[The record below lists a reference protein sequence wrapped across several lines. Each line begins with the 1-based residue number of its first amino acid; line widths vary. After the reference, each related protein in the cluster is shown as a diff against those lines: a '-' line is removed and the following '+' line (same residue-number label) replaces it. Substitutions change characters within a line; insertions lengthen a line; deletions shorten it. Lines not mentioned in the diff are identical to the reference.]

1 MRLLRNI
8 LNKLK
13 NPYTVIGITACI
25 VTILNTFGVVMD
37 NTKVDLVI
45 QSVCTIFILLGIMN
59 NPDTTGLS

>member
-1 MRLLRNI
+1 MCLLRNI

-13 NPYTVIGITACI
+13 NPYTVISITACI

-59 NPDTTGLS
+59 NPDTNGLS

>member
-25 VTILNTFGVVMD
+25 VAILNTFGVVMN

-59 NPDTTGLS
+59 NPDTNGLS

>member
-1 MRLLRNI
+1 MCLLRNI
-8 LNKLK
+8 LIKLK

-25 VTILNTFGVVMD
+25 ITILKTFGVAMD

-59 NPDTTGLS
+59 NPDTNGLS